1 MMTTITRWVLAHK
14 RIVATFWILV
24 TVVGFATVSQA
35 TKAFS
40 NEFSV
45 PGREGFQTN
54 RLIQHLYHQGGDK
67 APIVPVVT
75 LSAQTSVNAPA
86 VRAGLNRAAARLQ
99 AALPGARI
107 ASYASTGS
115 RAFVSKDGHTTFMLA
130 YPLPDNEAFGNNT
143 KAAKAATAALAG
155 MTVAGAPIRV
165 RRRR

>member
-54 RLIQHLYHQGGDK
+54 RAIQHLYHQGGDK

-75 LSAQTSVNAPA
+75 LPSQTSVSSAGVHA
-86 VRAGLNRAAARLQ
+86 DLVRVAARLQ

-115 RAFVSKDGHTTFMLA
+115 RAFVSRDGHTTFMLA
-130 YPLPDNEAFGNNT
+130 YPLPDTEAFGSNT
-143 KAAKAATAALAG
+143 KAANRAAAALAG
-155 MTVAGAPIRV
+155 GTVAGAPGHV
-165 RRRR
+165 SG